1 MEGILKVTPEKLI
14 QTSGEFATTG
24 NQMKSLTSEMMS
36 LVQGMKGIW
45 QGEAASAYGNKF
57 QSLQTD
63 MDKLYRMVQEHVKD
77 LQEMAAL
84 YQKAETG
91 NAQQS
96 GSLNS
101 NMVV

>member
-84 YQKAETG
+84 YQKAEEG

-101 NMVV
+101 NVVV